1 MPLTFAMTVAGFDG
15 SAGAG
20 ILADIKTMKDF
31 GVYGSAV
38 CTALTVQSEAE
49 FEDPGFLPWEQVCRQ
64 LEILWK
70 VRTYRFFKIGLVRD
84 AEMLR
89 QIVEWIRLRDRGAFI
104 LWDPIMGA
112 TAGYRFFADGDA
124 ARFFPVFS
132 QIDLITPNSHE
143 SAYLGLDDPDVR
155 RRRLSGTRTAI
166 LLKGGHA
173 EGKDSVDTLLFC
185 GKEFRFAAKRLL
197 NVDKHGSGCT
207 LSSAILANVALGK
220 SLPESC
226 QKAKAYIEK
235 FFESGERR
243 LGFVTDFL
251 C

>member
-1 MPLTFAMTVAGFDG
+1 MPLTFAMTIAGFDG

-31 GVYGSAV
+31 GVYGAAV
-38 CTALTVQSEAE
+38 CTALTVQNETS
-49 FEDPGFLPWEQVCRQ
+49 FEDPGFLPWESVRRQ

-70 VRTYRFFKIGLVRD
+70 VRPYHFFKIGLVRD

-89 QIVEWIRLRDRGAFI
+89 EIVEWIRDRDPEAFI

-112 TAGYRFFADGDA
+112 TAGYRFFADGEADS
-124 ARFFPVFS
+124 FFPVFS
-132 QIDLITPNSHE
+132 KIDLITPNRYE
-143 SAYLGLDDPDVR
+143 YAYLGLGVADSR
-155 RRRLSGTRTAI
+155 RELLVGSRTSI

-173 EGKDSVDTLLFC
+173 EGVNSVDKLWS
-185 GKEFRFAAKRLL
+185 GGEMYRFAAKRLQ

-220 SLPESC
+220 SLPEAC
-226 QKAKAYIEK
+226 KEAKAYIEK
-235 FFESGERR
+235 FFESGEGR
-243 LGFVTDFL
+243 LGFISGEKI
-251 C
+251 